1 MHNFGK
7 ITCAVLS
14 ACLLACLA
22 AGCTSKEDESTSN
35 AGADSTSA
43 TSAASAA
50 SGTAA
55 DSYKDGSYTAEGSY
69 DDQGY
74 KPVVKATVSGGKLS
88 ALDCDEVKEDGSS
101 KKALSQSGQYGMKE
115 KAGAKGEWHEEVA
128 LFEKAA
134 VEQGLDAISFGS
146 DGKTDAISGCTISV
160 SHFAALARQALQQA
174 AQQP

>member
-1 MHNFGK
+1 MHTFGK
-7 ITCAVLS
+7 IICAALS

-22 AGCTSKEDESTSN
+22 AGCTSKKDESSSN
-35 AGADSTSA
+35 ASGGSTSTA
-43 TSAASAA
+43 SVTSAA

-55 DSYKDGSYTAEGSY
+55 GSHKDGTYTAEGSY

-74 KPVVKATVSGGKLS
+74 KPVVKVTVSGGKLS

-101 KKALSQSGQYGMKE
+101 KKSLSQSGQYGMKE
-115 KAGAKGEWHEEVA
+115 KAGAKGEWHEEAA

-134 VEQGLDAISFGS
+134 VEKGLDAISFGS

-160 SHFAALARQALQQA
+160 SHFAALAREALQKA
-174 AQQP
+174 AQ